1 MVPFL
6 LIRITGMGK
15 KNWAANVKTLLDNF
29 GFSYVWNNPFIVN
42 LKSFHL
48 TFRERVIDVFKQ
60 EWFNKISLSGS
71 LTLYKNIK
79 LSFGIE
85 NYLDVLPSK
94 LRINISK
101 LRLSAHQ
108 LRIETGRYAR
118 NRLDRAL
125 RLCTLCDK
133 SDLEDEYHFV
143 LVCPVYDS
151 IRKKYIRPFYY
162 KRPNIFKFINLM
174 QTNQLTVLRNLGK
187 FLSESFALRKTLMP

>member
-1 MVPFL
+1 MKQDIIKHYVY
-6 LIRITGMGK
+6 LII
-15 KNWAANVKTLLDNF
+15 A
-29 GFSYVWNNPFIVN
+29 
-42 LKSFHL
+42 LK
-48 TFRERVIDVFKQ
+48 ERVIDVFKQ

-85 NYLDVLPSK
+85 NYLDVLPRK

-162 KRPNIFKFINLM
+162 KRPNAFKFITLM
-174 QTNQLTVLRNLGK
+174 QTNQLTV
-187 FLSESFALRKTLMP
+187 